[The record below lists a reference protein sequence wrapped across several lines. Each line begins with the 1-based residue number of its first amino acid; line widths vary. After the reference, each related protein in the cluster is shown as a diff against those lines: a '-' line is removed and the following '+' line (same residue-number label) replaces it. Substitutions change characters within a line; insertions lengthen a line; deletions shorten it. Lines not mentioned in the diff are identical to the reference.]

1 MKALEKRNIGKSSL
15 QATILG
21 FGALEIGRDWGLGS
35 DTARPDDAGAK
46 SVLDCVL
53 DSGITLLD
61 TASAY
66 HKSEERIGRY
76 VSNRRNEYVLASKCG
91 EHNSEPSTY
100 YDFSYKAVK
109 ASIDNSLRLLK
120 TDVIDVMQI
129 HFGAGE
135 EQVLEDGETVA
146 AMKDAKK
153 EGKIQLLGASIDS
166 RLAKFCALSGD
177 FDMLQLGYSL
187 LDRVN
192 TENIA
197 YCKEKGVGVFIRTGL
212 AFGRLT
218 ERGMMA
224 QKTADKKDE
233 KLEALYALCGW
244 DGDLLAAMALRFLY
258 ETDGI
263 TSILA
268 GTKNPAHVTKNI
280 ALFDK
285 EIDEALYKKVLELTK
300 NMA

>member
-1 MKALEKRNIGKSSL
+1 MKALEKRNIGKSAI
-15 QATILG
+15 QTTILG

-35 DTARPDDAGAK
+35 DTSRPDDNGAK
-46 SVLDCVL
+46 AVLTAVL
-53 DSGITLLD
+53 DSGINLID

-66 HKSEERIGRY
+66 HKSEERIGNF
-76 VSNRRNEYVLASKCG
+76 VANRRSEYVLASKCG

-109 ASIDNSLRLLK
+109 DSIDNSLRLLK

-129 HFGAGE
+129 HFGADE
-135 EQVLEDGETVA
+135 EKVLKDGETVA

-153 EGKIQLLGASIDS
+153 EGKLQLLGASIDS
-166 RLAKFCALSGD
+166 RLARFCVDSGD

-187 LDRVN
+187 LDRAN
-192 TENIA
+192 AENIT

-218 ERGMMA
+218 ERGMTA
-224 QKTADKKDE
+224 QKSAAKKDE
-233 KLEALYALCGW
+233 KLEELYTLCDW
-244 DGDLLAAMALRFLY
+244 DGDLLTAMALRFLY
-258 ETDGI
+258 ETEGI

-280 ALFDK
+280 TLL
-285 EIDEALYKKVLELTK
+285 ERPVEQALYKRVLELTAK
-300 NMA
+300 